1 MIWCSAGKVWP
12 RFRDSPFLKRN
23 IKLSRLY
30 FKSCHINSEIIC
42 IWNLSIKPLSKSN
55 VILTGDDSETK
66 SHYFSILFFKLLPRK
81 LLLILIISF
90 WGWACDIA
98 GDKKIKRSLVAQ
110 FRRSWKSVKLERVSY
125 LQLSY
130 IGNSWLKGEAQVFF
144 TSSSHCWL
152 LTHPYWHWRPSKKFP
167 FRFYLFFKMTWVGKW
182 ERSSQGGILKRIE
195 NQFENPF

>member
-1 MIWCSAGKVWP
+1 MQHCSRAVNLGICLHTTTLFQKLPHQLRDHLHLKSINKTTIKV
-12 RFRDSPFLKRN
+12 KCN
-23 IKLSRLY
+23 IVAES
-30 FKSCHINSEIIC
+30 S
-42 IWNLSIKPLSKSN
+42 
-55 VILTGDDSETK
+55 
-66 SHYFSILFFKLLPRK
+66 YFSILFFKLLPRK

-98 GDKKIKRSLVAQ
+98 GDKKIKRSLVAR

-144 TSSSHCWL
+144 TSSSNCWL

>member
-1 MIWCSAGKVWP
+1 MQCREGLTQIQRQSISQKEYQIVKALFQKLP
-12 RFRDSPFLKRN
+12 HQLRDHLHLK
-23 IKLSRLY
+23 S
-30 FKSCHINSEIIC
+30 
-42 IWNLSIKPLSKSN
+42 SIKPLSKSN
-55 VILTGDDSETK
+55 VILTGDDSETE

-182 ERSSQGGILKRIE
+182 ERSSQGGIVKRIE